1 MGSMQAIVVA
11 PNQEDRDFFNY
22 TLRYAGLAVATT
34 TALQPVTASLPARP
48 VDLILVVLE
57 ESQKAVDEIEKL
69 RSATSAPLVVVVDA
83 LSESQHCA
91 LLDVGTDLVLNRP
104 VSPRILTR
112 YVQGL
117 LRRAQ
122 AVPALMF
129 PRLEV
134 AGIVL
139 DPATRTVT
147 VRGRKP
153 QHLTQLEFRLFY
165 LLATNP
171 DQLFPTETIV
181 ERVWGYNG
189 QGNRELVRGL
199 IRRLRRKIESGHDH
213 PHFIHNTPG
222 IGYSFS
228 FTPT

>member
-1 MGSMQAIVVA
+1 MQAIVVA

-48 VDLILVVLE
+48 VDLILVALE
-57 ESQKAVDEIEKL
+57 ENLKTLSELENL
-69 RSATSAPLVVVVDA
+69 RSVTSAPLVVVVDS
-83 LSESQHCA
+83 LSENQYCA
-91 LLDVGTDLVLNRP
+91 LLDAGTDLVLSRS

-139 DPATRTVT
+139 DSATRTIT

-153 QHLTQLEFRLFY
+153 QRLTQLEFRLFY
-165 LLATNP
+165 LLASNP
-171 DQLFPTETIV
+171 DQVLPTETIV
-181 ERVWGYNG
+181 ERVWGYSG
-189 QGNRELVRGL
+189 HGNRELVRGL
-199 IRRLRRKIESGHDH
+199 IRRLRRKVESGHDH
-213 PHFIHNTPG
+213 PHFIHNIPG
-222 IGYSFS
+222 VGYSFA
-228 FTPT
+228 FNPT